1 MADAHSVDSVRRV
14 TIVIPNWNGLK
25 HLPDC
30 LQALAGQTF
39 RGFRTVVVDNASTD
53 GSIGYIEKEW
63 PGVDVIRLP
72 DNLGFPAA
80 VNAGIGAADTEYVV
94 LLNNDTKA
102 DPDWLEKLVRGMD
115 SHPEFASGSS
125 KLLRFYTPD
134 KIDSAGHTYSL
145 WLGAADNV
153 GEEQD
158 ARGYD
163 DPAWIFGTCAAASIY
178 RRELFEDIG
187 GFDDD
192 FFFTH
197 EDVDFDL
204 RANVAG
210 HRCLLIPEAIVY
222 HKRGAS
228 YELTPELTLM
238 GVRNRIWTAGKNL
251 PPLALALWIVGKFLR
266 VVWWVPA
273 RLLGH
278 TPGRRTGGQK
288 RRGSAVAWRDVRI
301 RDAIGA
307 ALAAT
312 RTLPAKRRAA
322 RPTRR
327 LSSIEVLRVLHATRT
342 PRPL

>member
-1 MADAHSVDSVRRV
+1 MSRV

-30 LQALAGQTF
+30 LESLGKQTF
-39 RGFRTVVVDNASTD
+39 RKFRTIVVDNDSTD
-53 GSIGYIEKEW
+53 GSVAYIESRW
-63 PGVDVIRLP
+63 PDVEVVRLP

-80 VNAGIGAADTEYVV
+80 VNAGIRAAGSEYVV
-94 LLNNDTKA
+94 LLNNDTRA
-102 DPDWLEKLVRGMD
+102 EPDWLEKLVRGMD
-115 SHPEFASGSS
+115 DHPEFASGSS
-125 KLLRFYTPD
+125 KLLRFHTPD

-153 GEEQD
+153 GEETD
-158 ARGYD
+158 AAGYSE
-163 DPAWIFGTCAAASIY
+163 PAWIFGTCAAASIY

-228 YELTPELTLM
+228 YELSRELTLM

-251 PPLALALWIVGKFLR
+251 PPLALALWVAGKFLR

-273 RLLGH
+273 RLMGH
-278 TPGRRTGGQK
+278 APGRRTGGQK
-288 RRGSAVAWRDVRI
+288 RRGSAAAWRDVRI
-301 RDAIGA
+301 RDAVRA
-307 ALAAT
+307 ALDAL

-322 RPTRR
+322 RPIRR
-327 LSSIEVLRVLHATRT
+327 LSSVDVLRVLWATRVPRSLT
-342 PRPL
+342 PRR